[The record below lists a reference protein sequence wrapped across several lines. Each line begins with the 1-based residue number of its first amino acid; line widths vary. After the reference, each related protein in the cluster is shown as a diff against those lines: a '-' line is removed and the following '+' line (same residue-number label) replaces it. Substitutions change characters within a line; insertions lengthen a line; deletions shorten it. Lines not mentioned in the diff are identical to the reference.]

1 MRNYFTQGTIKR
13 MRSYERSELN
23 SARVFGMTDIL
34 YETNSLSYLRN
45 LGRLIFVVCI
55 SLLFFLT
62 GASAQTTETFESF
75 SMGATSFTSNS
86 VPFTLNP
93 SGGAFAVDVYN
104 PYGYL
109 SSSNFIDNLTSLTN
123 PCQIKSTSTFSVKSL
138 YLYPSDN
145 GGNSN
150 QTSGVTVTLT
160 GKLGGTTKFTYSP
173 PSSDFASAS
182 YTNSTNRGFSLV
194 NFATPGYDNIA
205 IDELEIT
212 LGGTTN
218 YFAIDNFTWGA
229 AVVNNAPTDIA
240 LSASAIN
247 ENVVANSTVGTLST
261 TDPDVGNT
269 FTYTLVAGTGSTDN
283 ASFNISGSSLR
294 ITSSPDFETK
304 SSYSVRVRTTDQG
317 SLSFEKAFTITIN
330 DVAEAPTDVALS
342 ASSISENV
350 AANSTVGTLSSTDPD
365 AGNTFTYTLVAG
377 TGSTDNASFNISG
390 SSLRITASPDFET
403 KSSYSV
409 RVRTTDQSSLT
420 YEKAFTITINNVNE
434 TPTDIALSASSINE
448 NVAANSTIGSLSSTD
463 PDAGNTF
470 TYTLVTGTG
479 STDNALFNI
488 SGSSLRI
495 TASPDFET
503 KSSYSVRVRTTDQG
517 SLTYEKAFTIT
528 INNVNESPTDIAI
541 SASAINENVA
551 GNSTVGSLSSTDPDA
566 GNTFTYT
573 LVAGTGSTDN
583 ASFNISGS
591 NLRITASPDFETKSS
606 YTVRVRTTD
615 QGTLF
620 FEKAFTITISDV
632 NEAPTDIVLSASAIN
647 ENVAANS
654 AVGSLSSTDP
664 DAGNTF
670 TYTLVTGT
678 GSTDNASFNISGSS
692 LRITASPDFETKSS
706 YSVRVRTTDQSSL
719 TYEKAFTITINN
731 VNESP
736 TDVEISA
743 SAINENVAGNTTVGL
758 LSSTDPD
765 AGNTFTYTLVV
776 GTGSTDNASFNIS
789 GSSLRITAS
798 PNFETKSSYSVR
810 VRTTDQGNLTY
821 EKAFTVTI
829 NDLNEAPTD
838 VALSASS
845 INENVSA
852 NSTIGTLSSTDADAA
867 NTFTYTLVAGTG
879 GTDNA
884 SFNISGSNL
893 RITASPDFETK
904 SSYSVRVRTTDQGS
918 LSFEKAFTITI
929 NNVNETPVVTPAQS
943 FSINEN
949 LISGTVVGTVVATD
963 PDAGTTFSGWA
974 ITANVNP
981 NGDGSSAFA
990 INAATGQITV
1000 ADAGDLDR
1008 EINSSLTIKVTVSD
1022 GTNTSAEE
1030 DVTINLNDLNDV
1042 APVVTAAQVFY
1053 VAEQSPNGT
1062 PVGTVLATDGDV
1074 TATTFQN
1081 WTITAGNSS
1090 GYFAINSSSGA
1101 ITVVDNTGL
1110 NSAVNPSFTLT
1121 LTVSDGTNTSS
1132 SQTVS
1137 IIVSAVNDEN
1147 PVITAAQSFAIDENA
1162 NNSTAVGLVLAT
1174 DPDYGTLFQGWTI
1187 TAGNTS
1193 DAFAIDASTGAITVN
1208 QSSALDFETTPT
1220 FTLSV
1225 TVSDGLHTSATE
1237 TLTINL
1243 TNVNDNTP
1251 EITSTS
1257 FTIDEN
1263 SPVNFVVGK
1272 VEVSDKDGDLNPLT
1286 VTIKG
1291 GNTGDAFAYDNAS
1304 GNLVVKTVTP
1314 VDFEVNPEFSLEL
1327 EVSDGTLSSTKVVK
1341 VILRDVIETG
1351 VDEQLFSAISAYPN
1365 PCSGTL
1371 FIDIPAT
1378 TSVSDISVTD
1388 VNGKLVYR
1396 EQPSGL
1402 EQTIKLD
1409 MSSMKQGVYFV
1420 VLQGN
1425 GQKKILRVVKQ

>member
-1 MRNYFTQGTIKR
+1 
-13 MRSYERSELN
+13 
-23 SARVFGMTDIL
+23 
-34 YETNSLSYLRN
+34 
-45 LGRLIFVVCI
+45 
-55 SLLFFLT
+55 
-62 GASAQTTETFESF
+62 
-75 SMGATSFTSNS
+75 
-86 VPFTLNP
+86 
-93 SGGAFAVDVYN
+93 
-104 PYGYL
+104 
-109 SSSNFIDNLTSLTN
+109 
-123 PCQIKSTSTFSVKSL
+123 
-138 YLYPSDN
+138 
-145 GGNSN
+145 
-150 QTSGVTVTLT
+150 
-160 GKLGGTTKFTYSP
+160 
-173 PSSDFASAS
+173 
-182 YTNSTNRGFSLV
+182 
-194 NFATPGYDNIA
+194 
-205 IDELEIT
+205 
-212 LGGTTN
+212 
-218 YFAIDNFTWGA
+218 
-229 AVVNNAPTDIA
+229 
-240 LSASAIN
+240 
-247 ENVVANSTVGTLST
+247 
-261 TDPDVGNT
+261 
-269 FTYTLVAGTGSTDN
+269 
-283 ASFNISGSSLR
+283 
-294 ITSSPDFETK
+294 
-304 SSYSVRVRTTDQG
+304 
-317 SLSFEKAFTITIN
+317 
-330 DVAEAPTDVALS
+330 
-342 ASSISENV
+342 
-350 AANSTVGTLSSTDPD
+350 
-365 AGNTFTYTLVAG
+365 
-377 TGSTDNASFNISG
+377 
-390 SSLRITASPDFET
+390 
-403 KSSYSV
+403 
-409 RVRTTDQSSLT
+409 LT
-420 YEKAFTITINNVNE
+420 Y
-434 TPTDIALSASSINE
+434 
-448 NVAANSTIGSLSSTD
+448 
-463 PDAGNTF
+463 
-470 TYTLVTGTG
+470 
-479 STDNALFNI
+479 
-488 SGSSLRI
+488 
-495 TASPDFET
+495 
-503 KSSYSVRVRTTDQG
+503 
-517 SLTYEKAFTIT
+517 
-528 INNVNESPTDIAI
+528 
-541 SASAINENVA
+541 
-551 GNSTVGSLSSTDPDA
+551 
-566 GNTFTYT
+566 
-573 LVAGTGSTDN
+573 
-583 ASFNISGS
+583 
-591 NLRITASPDFETKSS
+591 
-606 YTVRVRTTD
+606 
-615 QGTLF
+615 
-620 FEKAFTITISDV
+620 
-632 NEAPTDIVLSASAIN
+632 
-647 ENVAANS
+647 
-654 AVGSLSSTDP
+654 
-664 DAGNTF
+664 
-670 TYTLVTGT
+670 
-678 GSTDNASFNISGSS
+678 
-692 LRITASPDFETKSS
+692 
-706 YSVRVRTTDQSSL
+706 
-719 TYEKAFTITINN
+719 
-731 VNESP
+731 
-736 TDVEISA
+736 
-743 SAINENVAGNTTVGL
+743 
-758 LSSTDPD
+758 
-765 AGNTFTYTLVV
+765 
-776 GTGSTDNASFNIS
+776 
-789 GSSLRITAS
+789 
-798 PNFETKSSYSVR
+798 
-810 VRTTDQGNLTY
+810 
-821 EKAFTVTI
+821 
-829 NDLNEAPTD
+829 
-838 VALSASS
+838 
-845 INENVSA
+845 
-852 NSTIGTLSSTDADAA
+852 
-867 NTFTYTLVAGTG
+867 
-879 GTDNA
+879 
-884 SFNISGSNL
+884 
-893 RITASPDFETK
+893 
-904 SSYSVRVRTTDQGS
+904 
-918 LSFEKAFTITI
+918 EKAFTITI
-929 NNVNETPVVTPAQS
+929 NNVNETPVVTPPQS

-1000 ADAGDLDR
+1000 ADAGDLNR
-1008 EINSSLTIKVTVSD
+1008 EIISSLTIKVTVSD

-1174 DPDYGTLFQGWTI
+1174 DPDYGTLFQGWAI

-1371 FIDIPAT
+1371 FIDISAT
-1378 TSVSDISVTD
+1378 TSVLDISVTD